1 MTRLENPE
9 FNEMRV
15 TSTGLAY
22 AKNGTTVTY
31 VFGEEWDEGQPI
43 GYNITY
49 AREFRYD
56 TGRARYLNRELDP
69 DDFENGTMTEVSSAT
84 TIWTD
89 YDGDQPYGDFTAVPG
104 SPTSTI
110 TEQRSFELG
119 VATFDWSGG
128 SPDEVSVKFYHSD
141 MIGTTRMMTDSTGFE
156 VPFSAVYT
164 AFGERIGGLANRYG
178 YAGGWGYQTDDTGDF
193 PFQHV
198 GARYYDPST
207 GRFLQRDP
215 IGIGAGFNVYAY
227 VRNQPTVGID
237 PSGLFVHASI
247 ASGFITITGGS
258 GTTFLDRLG
267 DRLAGRNAPAGPA
280 SGLGSAV
287 NSRRR
292 KGSRLP
298 GQRRGTNRLARRL
311 TRRGLGRA
319 ANAVRRFAPICAA
332 IGGIIDTGII
342 VREIPFAYYDIP
354 PGQY

>member
-1 MTRLENPE
+1 MGGGPGPAAPGGGGPVLISKTWYYYNTVGNPSRVMTRLENPG
-9 FNEMRV
+9 FNESKV

-156 VPFSAVYT
+156 LPFSAVYT
-164 AFGERIGGLANRYG
+164 AFGERVAGLANRYG
-178 YAGGWGYQTDDTGDF
+178 YAGKWGYQTDETEDF

-198 GARYYDPST
+198 GARYYDPSI

-215 IGIGAGFNVYAY
+215 IGITGGLNVYEY
-227 VRNQPTVGID
+227 VRSAPTLWID
-237 PSGLFVHASI
+237 PDGTQRH
-247 ASGFITITGGS
+247 THRNPKTGMFKKTPWWRRVLRKTRWTPLGVCGWIVIEVADRIIRPLIEDSNRKKEEKLRIGS
-258 GTTFLDRLG
+258 
-267 DRLAGRNAPAGPA
+267 
-280 SGLGSAV
+280 
-287 NSRRR
+287 
-292 KGSRLP
+292 
-298 GQRRGTNRLARRL
+298 
-311 TRRGLGRA
+311 
-319 ANAVRRFAPICAA
+319 
-332 IGGIIDTGII
+332 
-342 VREIPFAYYDIP
+342 
-354 PGQY
+354 